1 MPEGYEHGAPDPRS
15 SIALIERVVVIEQQ
29 QRQLTADAGVIRSTL
44 HEIRGELQKLVLQEH
59 QRKGERGAV
68 FLMGSLLM
76 GAVTIGGVAASA
88 VIWLV
93 NHFAR

>member
-1 MPEGYEHGAPDPRS
+1 MSDEAHLSPDPRS

-29 QRQLTADAGVIRSTL
+29 QKQLQVDAGIIRTTL
-44 HEIRGELQKLVLQEH
+44 HSINQELQKLVLQES

-68 FLMGSLLM
+68 YLMGSLLV
-76 GAVTIGGVAASA
+76 GAVTIGGVIASS
-88 VIWLV
+88 VIWLI

>member
-1 MPEGYEHGAPDPRS
+1 MPEAYEHATPDPRS
-15 SIALIERVVVIEQQ
+15 SIALIERVVVIEQGQ
-29 QRQLTADAGVIRSTL
+29 KQLAADAGIIRTTL
-44 HEIRGELQKLVLQEH
+44 HEIRGELQKLVIQEH

-76 GAVTIGGVAASA
+76 GAVTIGGVVASA
-88 VIWLV
+88 IIWLV